1 MRKTLALSI
10 IFLVLVGCGP
20 AEENNTSVTDSCPPP
35 DSITPQDCVL
45 EMHVSN
51 RESML
56 KVCNSPCTEIKGSVI
71 ISATDN
77 IEDASIFSRIKKI
90 DGMLS
95 IDAYDGPFKST
106 KGFDNLK
113 EVTGQLTINSTLSL
127 DAIEGFPELE
137 TVGSDIS
144 FYANRNVKV
153 IRGFR
158 KLKQFAHPL
167 GFDGMKIHEHSS
179 LETIDAFDSVER
191 GRAVNIYQNKSL
203 KEIKGFHSLKTT
215 RNLQITTNPQLVT
228 IDGFEALEEVT
239 NRFTISGNTMLPDCV
254 AEAIASRVPETPE
267 LFTEQNNPAC
277 PDGATNP

>member
-1 MRKTLALSI
+1 MRNTLALSI
-10 IFLVLVGCGP
+10 IFLVLVGCGS
-20 AEENNTSVTDSCPPP
+20 AEEDNASVADSCPPP

-45 EMHVSN
+45 EMHVSK
-51 RESML
+51 EEDL
-56 KVCNSPCTEIKGSVI
+56 IKVCNSPCTTLKGDLTITPHMSI
-71 ISATDN
+71 I
-77 IEDASIFSRIKKI
+77 DASIFKKLKSI
-90 DGMLS
+90 DGYITIS
-95 IDAYDGPFKST
+95 TYDGPFKST

-113 EVTGQLTINSTLSL
+113 DVGSIQITSSL
-127 DAIEGFPELE
+127 GLEAIEGFPELE
-137 TVGSDIS
+137 TVGSDIN

-254 AEAIASRVPETPE
+254 AETIASRVPETPE
-267 LFTEQNNPAC
+267 LFTDQNNPAC